1 MRSLGLKIAL
11 LMMGALFVSGTL
23 VQALLPVID
32 RDRQPELAKAWA
44 SYGLE
49 LARAQLAA
57 LPPEGR
63 EAALDRMRPSFSF
76 PLFIEGP
83 VALRARL
90 GVPGPW
96 PSEATMTGRPDHTV
110 LVLPLDN
117 AGTALVAGPLLLGP
131 SAAVRRVLPLAMAV
145 LVAVLGAVFVA
156 LPLSR
161 RLRRLER
168 ATRRFAAGERSARA
182 DVPGRD
188 VVADLASSFNAMAGR
203 IEALFRQREEMLQAL
218 AHEIST
224 PLARMRFQL
233 EAIDSAPDDAARRPG
248 LAALDRELTL
258 LDGFSEELASWI
270 EADGRRPDRG
280 PVIWRWCSPEI
291 ADQESLGAGCRG
303 SRSIVPRAL
312 LSWCRPM
319 PGSSNEPPKT
329 SCETRSATL
338 AGRWCCAPARSRRA
352 CAWRWWMTARAFR
365 SSSGPGFSSPLRA
378 SNRAA
383 PAATGMGLGLAIAQ
397 RVVAAHGGTLEIKTA
412 DTGRPS
418 SSSGLADGSPR

>member
-117 AGTALVAGPLLLGP
+117 AGTALVAGPILLGP

-280 PVIWRWCSPEI
+280 PVDLALVLSEI
-291 ADQESLGAGCRG
+291 ADQESLGRG
-303 SRSIVPRAL
+303 VPRVEVDCPEGVALVVQADARQLQRATENVVRNALRYARRQVVLRARAVPEGVRVEVVDDGPGIPVEQRTRVLEPFARLESSRS
-312 LSWCRPM
+312 
-319 PGSSNEPPKT
+319 
-329 SCETRSATL
+329 RSH
-338 AGRWCCAPARSRRA
+338 G
-352 CAWRWWMTARAFR
+352 
-365 SSSGPGFSSPLRA
+365 
-378 SNRAA
+378 
-383 PAATGMGLGLAIAQ
+383 GMGLGLAIAQ

-412 DTGRPS
+412 DTG
-418 SSSGLADGSPR
+418 GAAIVFLWPR

>member
-117 AGTALVAGPLLLGP
+117 AGTALVAGPILLGP
-131 SAAVRRVLPLAMAV
+131 GAAVRRGLPLAMAV
-145 LVAVLGAVFVA
+145 LVAVLGAAFVA

-280 PVIWRWCSPEI
+280 PVDLALVLSEI
-291 ADQESLGAGCRG
+291 ADQESLGRG
-303 SRSIVPRAL
+303 VPRVEVDCPEGVALVVQADARQLQRATENVVRNALRYARRQVVLRARAVPEGVRVEVVDDGPGIPVEQRTRVLEPFARLESSRS
-312 LSWCRPM
+312 
-319 PGSSNEPPKT
+319 
-329 SCETRSATL
+329 RSH
-338 AGRWCCAPARSRRA
+338 G
-352 CAWRWWMTARAFR
+352 
-365 SSSGPGFSSPLRA
+365 
-378 SNRAA
+378 
-383 PAATGMGLGLAIAQ
+383 GMGLGLAIAQ

-412 DTGRPS
+412 DTG
-418 SSSGLADGSPR
+418 GAAIVFLWPR

>member
-280 PVIWRWCSPEI
+280 PVDLALVLSEI
-291 ADQESLGAGCRG
+291 ADQESLGRG
-303 SRSIVPRAL
+303 VPRVEVDCPEGVALVVQADARQLQRATENVVRNALRYARRQVVLRARAVPEGVRVEVVDDGPGIPVEQRTRVLEPFARLESSRS
-312 LSWCRPM
+312 
-319 PGSSNEPPKT
+319 
-329 SCETRSATL
+329 RSH
-338 AGRWCCAPARSRRA
+338 G
-352 CAWRWWMTARAFR
+352 
-365 SSSGPGFSSPLRA
+365 
-378 SNRAA
+378 
-383 PAATGMGLGLAIAQ
+383 GMGLGLAIAQ

-412 DTGRPS
+412 DTG
-418 SSSGLADGSPR
+418 GAAIVFLWPR